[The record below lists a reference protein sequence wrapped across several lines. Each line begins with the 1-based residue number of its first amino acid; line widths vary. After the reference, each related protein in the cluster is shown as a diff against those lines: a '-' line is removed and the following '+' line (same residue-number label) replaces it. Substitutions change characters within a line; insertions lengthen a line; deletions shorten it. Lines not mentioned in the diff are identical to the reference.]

1 MGLYTIGLVN
11 FSGCGESS
19 AGGRGGFFD
28 NEAFLNLDSL
38 GGRQC
43 REYLVE
49 EADKMVQRYAP
60 EYYRE
65 IEPPLI
71 DRMIVGS
78 KMIRSLP
85 VKCVVTMRGE
95 PIIW

>member
-19 AGGRGGFFD
+19 AGGRGGSLIMKR
-28 NEAFLNLDSL
+28 FLNLDSL

-65 IEPPLI
+65 
-71 DRMIVGS
+71 DRS
-78 KMIRSLP
+78 R
-85 VKCVVTMRGE
+85 R
-95 PIIW
+95 